1 MGGAADLG
9 VSLAAGGVGGV
20 AIVLVGQPFDFC
32 KIRLV
37 AASEPLSLAQLVRNV
52 ARTEGP
58 LAFYRGMSSPLA
70 GAFVLNAA
78 LFTSATAARSA
89 MAHADGSPLS
99 LAESVSSA
107 GAILRTISRRRRF
120 G

>member
-1 MGGAADLG
+1 MSDLA
-9 VSLAAGGVGGV
+9 VSLAAGGMGGI

-37 AASEPLSLAQLVRNV
+37 AAREPLSLPALVRSV
-52 ARTEGP
+52 LRHEGA

-78 LFTSATAARSA
+78 LFSAATAARGFL
-89 MAHADGSPLS
+89 AHADGSPLT
-99 LAESVSSA
+99 LAE
-107 GAILRTISRRRRF
+107 
-120 G
+120 